1 MGDDGPALNFRN
13 ALPLNEH
20 LSVEFDGMLQLPEA
34 AYTTQRGGKICLGV
48 GDFKVSVK
56 EINILAEM

>member
-20 LSVEFDGMLQLPEA
+20 LSVEFDGMLQLH
-34 AYTTQRGGKICLGV
+34 QIQQIQKIALW
-48 GDFKVSVK
+48 
-56 EINILAEM
+56 